1 MKQIDIEIPEIIKNN
16 FILVPIPTSN
26 GNAHETDSVKIEI
39 LELIAEFKGW
49 KPTILKQFQNQE
61 FIGTFEQFQAID
73 GDKVLINKETTESEN
88 VFKFTYNT
96 TKEVP
101 NIIAQEFGMSK
112 IGLMLKQLLIDATLW
127 EVTKTHVEPIQSD
140 AINQGNQII
149 EQAKEQLLS
158 LDNLK
163 LT

>member
-16 FILVPIPTSN
+16 FIVVPIPSEN
-26 GNAHETDSVKIEI
+26 GDAHEDDRVKIEI
-39 LELIAEFKGW
+39 LELIARFRDW
-49 KPTILKQFQNQE
+49 KSTIFKQFQNQE

-73 GDKVLINKETTESEN
+73 GDKVLINQETTENEN

-101 NIIAQEFGMSK
+101 NISKQQFGMSK
-112 IGLMLKQLLIDATLW
+112 IGLILKQLLIDATLW

>member
-1 MKQIDIEIPEIIKNN
+1 MKQTEIEIPEIIKNN
-16 FILVPIPTSN
+16 FILIPIPTEN
-26 GNAHETDSVKIEI
+26 GDAHKDGSEKIKG
-39 LELIAEFKGW
+39 LELIARFRDW

-73 GDKVLINKETTESEN
+73 GDKVLINQETTESEN
-88 VFKFTYNT
+88 IFKFTYNI

-127 EVTKTHVEPIQSD
+127 KVNQTYIVPIQDD
-140 AINQGNQII
+140 ATSQSNQII
-149 EQAKEQLLS
+149 EQAKEKLS
-158 LDNLK
+158 GLDNLK

>member
-16 FILVPIPTSN
+16 FIVVPIPSEN
-26 GNAHETDSVKIEI
+26 GDAHEDDRVKIEI
-39 LELIAEFKGW
+39 LELIARFRDW
-49 KPTILKQFQNQE
+49 KPTVFK
-61 FIGTFEQFQAID
+61 TFENETFTGTIEEFQTTN
-73 GDKVLINKETTESEN
+73 GDKVLINKETTENEN

-127 EVTKTHVEPIQSD
+127 EVNKTHVEPIQND
-140 AINQGNQII
+140 AISQSNQII